1 MKNAGPLQNDTCP
14 KGEPGSPSVHL
25 PWRSAPGAAPT
36 WRRIAPLNPMSM
48 VTTACAGSFGT
59 TGATAGL
66 VPLVITRGSYT
77 DRAPVAGFRMVA
89 WTNAPRLTE
98 LIIWQ
103 PESAGEV
110 PAGPVS
116 RYGVA
121 SPFAVSGCA
130 GTMMSQSVLAAEDET
145 PCEVEAAAWWTLAG
159 PPLEAATKIPTPR
172 LSVTAVVTGTAIRAA
187 RLLRL

>member
-1 MKNAGPLQNDTCP
+1 MSKLRTVGQARPVPSAPAVATIFLEIPTDGMTSRPARSAAKAALKNAGPLQNDTCP

-25 PWRSAPGAAPT
+25 PWRSAPGVAPT

-48 VTTACAGSFGT
+48 VTTACTGSFGT

-77 DRAPVAGFRMVA
+77 DKAPVAGFRIVA

-110 PAGPVS
+110 P
-116 RYGVA
+116 
-121 SPFAVSGCA
+121 
-130 GTMMSQSVLAAEDET
+130 
-145 PCEVEAAAWWTLAG
+145 
-159 PPLEAATKIPTPR
+159 
-172 LSVTAVVTGTAIRAA
+172 
-187 RLLRL
+187 